1 MEKNIVIDGKEIPFK
16 ATASTP
22 RRYRQIFHKDVFVDM
37 GGLIKNVKDEIPL
50 TAEMLEAFENIAW
63 LMAKQADETIP
74 DNPDDWLDQFAL
86 LSIYD
91 VLPEIVA
98 LWINNEQTLSE
109 SKKKQG

>member
-1 MEKNIVIDGKEIPFK
+1 MEKNIMIDGKEIPFK

-22 RRYRQIFHKDVFVDM
+22 RRYRQIFHKDAIVEM
-37 GGLIKNVKDEIPL
+37 GDLVNSIKSEIPL
-50 TAEMLEAFENIAW
+50 TANMLEAFENIAW

-86 LSIYD
+86 LSVYD

-98 LWINNEQTLSE
+98 LWVNNEQTLAQ